1 MNTHHVSSHVGDEVL
16 QGLDTHRPDVHG
28 HDGSDTQE
36 ELLHLPEGLSPLPE
50 MVETGG
56 VR

>member
-1 MNTHHVSSHVGDEVL
+1 MNTHHVSPHVGDEVL